1 MVSIN
6 LKGDINN
13 DDKITIADVS
23 LLYRHVRKTKVI
35 EDNET
40 LEVSDLTGDGK
51 ITIADVAKLY
61 RYVRGKITEL

>member
-1 MVSIN
+1 MLTKQKKIII
-6 LKGDINN
+6 G

-23 LLYRHVRKTKVI
+23 LLYRHVRGTKVI
-35 EDNET
+35 EDSKT
-40 LEVSDLTGDGK
+40 LEVSELTGDDK